1 MAAPAMSNN
10 SAKKIARYREGLMF
24 EEIQGNR
31 LYLGK
36 PAAAAIR
43 CFAAGLSVAALLA
56 GGTSAFASQIHFTAE
71 LSGRGEAP
79 PNQSPA
85 RGHVDATLDT
95 DTNTLTWRVTYSG
108 LTAAPTGAHFHGPIA
123 YSGLT
128 SEENAPIQVGTA
140 GGLGSPFSGTSV
152 IDATQTKD
160 LKGKRWYFN
169 LHSTKF
175 PGGEIRGPV
184 VER

>member
-1 MAAPAMSNN
+1 VSD
-10 SAKKIARYREGLMF
+10 
-24 EEIQGNR
+24 EIQGKQFQS
-31 LYLGK
+31 GK
-36 PAAAAIR
+36 PAAAAVR
-43 CFAAGLSVAALLA
+43 CVVAGLSVAALLT
-56 GGTSAFASQIHFTAE
+56 GGPAAFARQIHFTAK
-71 LSGRGEAP
+71 LSGGGEAP

-108 LTAAPTGAHFHGPIA
+108 LSAAPTGAHFNGPVA

-128 SEENAPIQVGTA
+128 AEVNAPIQVDTSGPLRSPFGGTA
-140 GGLGSPFSGTSV
+140 V

-175 PGGEIRGPV
+175 PNGEIRGPV
-184 VER
+184 VQR

>member
-1 MAAPAMSNN
+1 MSEEFQ
-10 SAKKIARYREGLMF
+10 AK
-24 EEIQGNR
+24 
-31 LYLGK
+31 YLQSSK
-36 PAAAAIR
+36 PVGAAIR
-43 CFAAGLSVAALLA
+43 CVVAGLSVAALLA
-56 GGTSAFASQIHFTAE
+56 GGTTAFASQIHFTAE
-71 LSGRGEAP
+71 LSGGGEAP
-79 PNQSPA
+79 PNPSPA

-108 LTAAPTGAHFHGPIA
+108 LTAAPIGAHFHGPVA

-128 SEENAPIQVGTA
+128 SEENAPIQVGTP
-140 GGLGSPFSGTSV
+140 GGLGSPFSGRSV

-169 LHSTKF
+169 LHSKNF

-184 VER
+184 VEQ